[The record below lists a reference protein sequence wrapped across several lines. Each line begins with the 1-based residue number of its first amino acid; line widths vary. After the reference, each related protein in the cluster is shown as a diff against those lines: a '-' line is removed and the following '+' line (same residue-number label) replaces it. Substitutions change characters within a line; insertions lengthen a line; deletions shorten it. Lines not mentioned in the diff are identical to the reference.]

1 MKNTLFDILRFL
13 AETGITAIGACYLG
27 LALIWHLPFGEQI
40 RDTCLVLSTL
50 LGVFVGVSRKQYNAA
65 LEADNSTA
73 MIEDPEEEMEDEDQE
88 DAAGEE

>member
-1 MKNTLFDILRFL
+1 MKNKVFDILRFL

-50 LGVFVGVSRKQYNAA
+50 LGVFVGVSRVNYNKQFSPQDEQ
-65 LEADNSTA
+65 LEGMS
-73 MIEDPEEEMEDEDQE
+73 EEAEDEGVAE
-88 DAAGEE
+88 DE